1 MGANVGILAA
11 QLKPQLYRQWILIEP
26 VFLRQTIMRIM
37 RIICLGPQM
46 LMHNIPIVA
55 RALGRPDQWDNHQ

>member
-26 VFLRQTIMRIM
+26 VFLRQTIL